1 MLAVFQGLEFALSF
15 KVALFNEQSCVI
27 CSCHSLKRV
36 IMSKL
41 L

>member
-15 KVALFNEQSCVI
+15 KVALFKEQSCVI